1 MDPSPQVVTIKSQL
15 SLWPP
20 FWRHP
25 IRHVRL
31 KRFWKRA
38 IREQEEFDALFESPV
53 REALRRREDEAFLCG
68 NGTKEAP

>member
-1 MDPSPQVVTIKSQL
+1 MPETPDAIIKIKSEMR
-15 SLWPP
+15 LWPS

-38 IREQEEFDALFESPV
+38 IKQDEE
-53 REALRRREDEAFLCG
+53 LRATPLGRQLCLLEDEAFLYG
-68 NGTKEAP
+68 SGAKEDRS